1 MVSRIHTF
9 AVWLTHGCYSH
20 CAAHNTQKQ
29 LITASACGSY
39 PLLCGLFM
47 SRVQETLH
55 GNHRGLQR
63 ESWPKGGSESQC
75 LKHWFP
81 FTIPYVH
88 TMFLILMS
96 FKKFFSVFF
105 FSPISNHFSS
115 SGSSL
120 TDLSVEPSH

>member
-1 MVSRIHTF
+1 MDAI
-9 AVWLTHGCYSH
+9 LTVQHVTHRNNSV
-20 CAAHNTQKQ
+20 
-29 LITASACGSY
+29 TASAYSLY
-39 PLLCGLFM
+39 PLRCGLFM
-47 SRVQETLH
+47 SRVKETLH
-55 GNHRGLQR
+55 GNHRDLQR

-81 FTIPYVH
+81 FTIPYVR

-105 FSPISNHFSS
+105 SLISNHFSS

-120 TDLSVEPSH
+120 IDLSVEPSH